1 MKHRVFIY
9 IIALAATLR
18 AEAQTSIEEVL
29 RSVEANNKELQAT
42 RQQVEAQ
49 TRERISINRA
59 KRCASKSCCRPK
71 RFASI

>member
-18 AEAQTSIEEVL
+18 VEAQTSIEEVL

-49 TRERISINRA
+49 TLEA
-59 KRCASKSCCRPK
+59 KLDNNLPDPTV
-71 RFASI
+71 